1 MFITWILIFTLMG
14 VCVQNYTGFL
24 PSKIESEGNH
34 FKRKTERKPKLN
46 IAIPSTMVLN
56 KKMQEKAILHSQPVP
71 IEKPAEVESKRNNW
85 GKASFDKVLF
95 PSSTG
100 ITEVSYRGIAT
111 YLKPNVNTL
120 YKIFK
125 RATLGNSNYTNQSIL
140 ANRFTKAGTE
150 SLNAQSHSILELN
163 HTDVPHIG
171 KDQEYK
177 QNMSIHTDKFQLIN
191 GKS

>member
-46 IAIPSTMVLN
+46 VAIPSTLVLN
-56 KKMQEKAILHSQPVP
+56 KKMQEKAILHPQPVP
-71 IEKPAEVESKRNNW
+71 NEKPAKVESKRNNR
-85 GKASFDKVLF
+85 GKALF
-95 PSSTG
+95 PSSPG
-100 ITEVSYRGIAT
+100 ITEVSNSGMVT
-111 YLKPNVNTL
+111 YLKQKNVNTL

-140 ANRFTKAGTE
+140 VNRFTKAGTE

-163 HTDVPHIG
+163 HTDVPHID

-177 QNMSIHTDKFQLIN
+177 QNMSILIDKFQLIN